1 MQVTH
6 LSSWPHNEY
15 SRIQE
20 ASLKDYTTW
29 AVLRIPRRSFR
40 KCGITFREV
49 SRANEKSKYYEM
61 SMHLFLEIARQIEVS
76 ARNQDSKTIIDV
88 YPYIKLYLEWVP
100 HRERPE
106 QAVEYR
112 LHMFLFHSALKM
124 GDALENIFKTTS
136 KIQEVHVSRS
146 SNSRAPDPINGIQ
159 EHQSHLKVHPT
170 LYYQAICPLVR
181 EDDMVSR
188 HYDMI
193 RCHGVT
199 LNDDGNFANPA
210 NVFTLRH
217 ALNGSS
223 RQFPTQIQEKYN
235 LMSSYMKKTVE
246 GMVPTFPD
254 YSKVI
259 RLSEAQFDTAEFV
272 RYLFP
277 EYQANLEEYNPVP
290 APIPK
295 PANVEDAPDEELPDV
310 TTGVTLLPKD
320 VPMFENT
327 GVSTSVFSQFD
338 TRSALDRERER
349 IDKFTP
355 KSDIEIMEAHSK
367 DHYNRNVRMWEGT
380 EEFEERYR
388 SFQNYA
394 IHEWEARCL
403 TPEAEIS
410 DPGKCMI
417 QWYQHYM
424 KKCPEE
430 QRPQPLKMSVQGTSV
445 FASRII
451 KILSQFEHYLMVSTQ
466 HLPLLLA
473 MHGRYDAFRY
483 AYKLHLHF
491 FWTGEGATSKS
502 FILDTVKDHCIN
514 GTVEQL
520 TYQTTKARAVDG
532 NQDDK
537 CTFFHEAPP
546 GMFSSSRNK
555 NNDTTMEA
563 MFKELLTSMRVAV
576 KTIYMREDG
585 KRETRTADCSHIGSF
600 FCATNDD
607 PEYCEEALRTRFY
620 WGIFPKKDRSGR
632 DIDDCQNGK
641 RNMTKMDTTY
651 EMQMRNYF
659 KIEQYRVWMIEQ
671 LIRCNIIQDVDMTV
685 ANTMLQQ
692 VKTELHNRGIHASS
706 TRDWE
711 RVKYLCRC
719 LCIPTALDIV
729 FNLESSPFKDMPFEV
744 SQLLAV
750 EPHLYVTEEM
760 FMFAFSLMSTQFC
773 SSIEHKV
780 LSKLYNLHKLTQNQF
795 GDDRGEI
802 NSDYIRLKKKTQLSK
817 ILQNNTDTRE
827 GKTSLHHIN
836 AMLNKLTETSFS
848 TRGYVRMQ
856 DGVSGFPEIDV
867 NSAPSVQQC
876 AHATLD
882 NFYIHVGYIM
892 KHANKAHDPVMDV
905 IRSLNFENS
914 HDKAL
919 IVARAESHEEPYK
932 MKFVRRTQGSKRME
946 FNNVLFNTRKDRL
959 ILGTEGEENS
969 MRKRQKTVFEDD
981 IDDVARARRCKTVA
995 AREIHPVMC
1004 TEGVISIKD
1013 Y

>member
-367 DHYNRNVRMWEGT
+367 DHYNRNVRM
-380 EEFEERYR
+380 
-388 SFQNYA
+388 
-394 IHEWEARCL
+394 
-403 TPEAEIS
+403 
-410 DPGKCMI
+410 
-417 QWYQHYM
+417 
-424 KKCPEE
+424 
-430 QRPQPLKMSVQGTSV
+430 
-445 FASRII
+445 
-451 KILSQFEHYLMVSTQ
+451 
-466 HLPLLLA
+466 
-473 MHGRYDAFRY
+473 
-483 AYKLHLHF
+483 
-491 FWTGEGATSKS
+491 
-502 FILDTVKDHCIN
+502 
-514 GTVEQL
+514 
-520 TYQTTKARAVDG
+520 
-532 NQDDK
+532 
-537 CTFFHEAPP
+537 
-546 GMFSSSRNK
+546 
-555 NNDTTMEA
+555 
-563 MFKELLTSMRVAV
+563 
-576 KTIYMREDG
+576 
-585 KRETRTADCSHIGSF
+585 
-600 FCATNDD
+600 
-607 PEYCEEALRTRFY
+607 
-620 WGIFPKKDRSGR
+620 
-632 DIDDCQNGK
+632 
-641 RNMTKMDTTY
+641 
-651 EMQMRNYF
+651 
-659 KIEQYRVWMIEQ
+659 
-671 LIRCNIIQDVDMTV
+671 
-685 ANTMLQQ
+685 
-692 VKTELHNRGIHASS
+692 
-706 TRDWE
+706 
-711 RVKYLCRC
+711 
-719 LCIPTALDIV
+719 
-729 FNLESSPFKDMPFEV
+729 
-744 SQLLAV
+744 
-750 EPHLYVTEEM
+750 
-760 FMFAFSLMSTQFC
+760 
-773 SSIEHKV
+773 
-780 LSKLYNLHKLTQNQF
+780 
-795 GDDRGEI
+795 
-802 NSDYIRLKKKTQLSK
+802 
-817 ILQNNTDTRE
+817 
-827 GKTSLHHIN
+827 
-836 AMLNKLTETSFS
+836 
-848 TRGYVRMQ
+848 
-856 DGVSGFPEIDV
+856 
-867 NSAPSVQQC
+867 
-876 AHATLD
+876 
-882 NFYIHVGYIM
+882 
-892 KHANKAHDPVMDV
+892 
-905 IRSLNFENS
+905 
-914 HDKAL
+914 
-919 IVARAESHEEPYK
+919 
-932 MKFVRRTQGSKRME
+932 
-946 FNNVLFNTRKDRL
+946 
-959 ILGTEGEENS
+959 
-969 MRKRQKTVFEDD
+969 
-981 IDDVARARRCKTVA
+981 
-995 AREIHPVMC
+995 
-1004 TEGVISIKD
+1004 
-1013 Y
+1013 